1 VYLRS
6 SRPLLFSLPTHPRTR
21 ARRRIAVLAR
31 AARVGCPAHAGA
43 PGLEGAGAALLVA
56 SGGFGAS
63 GYSYVTSTARDAF
76 GITGGNAGID
86 GYVSINFVA
95 APESSTWAMTLAGF
109 AGVGWLAYLRRRK
122 RTQREGCVDSR
133 RS

>member
-6 SRPLLFSLPTHPRTR
+6 SRPLLFSLPTHPRSSPHSR
-21 ARRRIAVLAR
+21 FGSRGAL
-31 AARVGCPAHAGA
+31 GCPAHAGA

-63 GYSYVTSTARDAF
+63 GYSYMTSTARDAF

-86 GYVSINFVA
+86 GYVSINFLA
-95 APESSTWAMTLAGF
+95 APEPPTWALTLAGF
-109 AGVGWLAYLRRRK
+109 TGLGWLAHLRRRK
-122 RTQREGCVDSR
+122 LTPA
-133 RS
+133 